1 MSQSKNEGLEKKTER
16 LWVCGLRDWK
26 YAKREGQ
33 SSYHNKILEVEDL
46 RDKVLFILIKLFR
59 EVLV

>member
-33 SSYHNKILEVEDL
+33 SSYNKILEVGDL
-46 RDKVLFILIKLFR
+46 RDKVLFILTKLFM